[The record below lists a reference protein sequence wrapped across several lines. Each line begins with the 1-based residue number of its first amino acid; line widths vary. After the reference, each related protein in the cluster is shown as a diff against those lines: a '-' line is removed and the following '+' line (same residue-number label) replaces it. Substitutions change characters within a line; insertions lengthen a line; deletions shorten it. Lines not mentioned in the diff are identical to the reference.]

1 MRTLVTGARGKVGV
15 AAVTALVAAGHDVT
29 ASDLAPPRFDRSAS
43 GAPPIDTV
51 AYVQADLTAPG
62 DVYAL
67 VGGFSAG
74 EGPKVGRYDAVV
86 HAGAIPAP
94 GGHAPA
100 TVFTNNLG
108 GLFNVVEACIRWGV
122 PRLVNISSET
132 VTGFHFAERP
142 WYPEYLPLDEEHRRA
157 PQDPYGLS
165 KHFGEQLCDAAVQ
178 RSDLSVLSLR
188 PTWVQNAAS
197 YRTNLGPVVADPAAP
212 SLTGWS
218 YVDADDLADAI
229 VLAAESDVPGHEVL
243 YIAAADTVGGR
254 DLHASWRAAYPDA
267 PTELRPV
274 SRPDA
279 SGIDCSKAERLL
291 GWRPKRGWRDHLNAD
306 GTAKSS
312 GFPDAGRP
320 DRHG

>member
-15 AAVTALVAAGHDVT
+15 AAVEALVAAGHDVT
-29 ASDLAPPRFDRSAS
+29 ATDLAPPSFDRP
-43 GAPPIDTV
+43 APDAPAAERV
-51 AYVQADLTAPG
+51 PYVRADLTDAG

-74 EGPKVGRYDAVV
+74 EGQKAGRYDAVV

-94 GGHAPA
+94 GRHAPA
-100 TVFTNNLG
+100 TVFQNNLG
-108 GLFNVVEACIRWGV
+108 ALFNVVEACVRCGV

-142 WYPEYLPLDEEHRRA
+142 WYPVYLPLDEEHPAA
-157 PQDPYGLS
+157 PQDPYGLA
-165 KHFGEQLCDAAVQ
+165 KHFGEQLCDAAVR
-178 RSDLSVLSLR
+178 RSDLKVLSLR

-197 YRTNLGPVVADPAAP
+197 YPLNLGPIVADPDAP

-218 YVDADDLADAI
+218 YVDADDLGDAI
-229 VLAAESDVPGHEVL
+229 VLAAESDIPGHEVL

-279 SGIDCSKAERLL
+279 SGIDCSKAKRLL
-291 GWRPKRGWRDHLNAD
+291 GWEPRRSWRDHV
-306 GTAKSS
+306 GPEPK
-312 GFPDAGRP
+312 P
-320 DRHG
+320 

>member
-15 AAVTALVAAGHDVT
+15 AAVAALVAAGHDVT
-29 ASDLAPPRFDRSAS
+29 ASDLAPPRFDRPLDD
-43 GAPPIDTV
+43 APAVDRV
-51 AYVQADLTAPG
+51 RYVQADLGSAG
-62 DVYAL
+62 DVYSL
-67 VGGFSAG
+67 VGGFSGG
-74 EGPKVGRYDAVV
+74 EGPKAGRFDAVV
-86 HAGAIPAP
+86 HAAAIPAP
-94 GGHAPA
+94 GRNTPA

-108 GLFNVVEACIRWGV
+108 ALFNVVEACVRWGV

-132 VTGFHFAERP
+132 VPGFHFAERP
-142 WYPEYLPLDEEHRRA
+142 FYPAYLPLDEEHPAA

-165 KHFGEQLCDAAVQ
+165 KLFGEQLCDAAVQ
-178 RSDLSVLSLR
+178 RSDLKVLSLR

-197 YRTNLGPVVADPAAP
+197 YPVNLGPIVADPAAP

-218 YVDADDLADAI
+218 YIDADDLADAI
-229 VLAAESDVPGHEVL
+229 VLAAESDAPGHDVL

-279 SGIDCSKAERLL
+279 AGIDCSKAERLL
-291 GWRPKRGWRDHLNAD
+291 GWRPKRSWRDHLNAD
-306 GTAKSS
+306 GTAKS
-312 GFPDAGRP
+312 
-320 DRHG
+320 